1 MKPKHNLCLALVLS
15 AAIVVAQAMRRDWRA
30 ARARRRAV
38 LRSGAVTSTST
49 NLGADFMMR

>member
-38 LRSGAVTSTST
+38 LRSGAVTSTRA